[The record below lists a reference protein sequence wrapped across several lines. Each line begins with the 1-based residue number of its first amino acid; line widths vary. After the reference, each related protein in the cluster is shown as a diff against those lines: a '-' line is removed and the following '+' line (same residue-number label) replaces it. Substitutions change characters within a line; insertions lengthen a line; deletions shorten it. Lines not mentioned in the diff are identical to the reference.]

1 MLGQLEDTGNAQLLL
16 GKQRETQK
24 ELESVHADFMGT
36 GDLALTAE
44 YTFFAF
50 DSDAADE
57 KDAGTYIAMNSAA
70 ETVTPGAYEIV
81 EEEGK
86 MALVFTSNEGVI
98 TYILRNE

>member
-1 MLGQLEDTGNAQLLL
+1 MVLSQDMYQQVE
-16 GKQRETQK
+16 GKTN
-24 ELESVHADFMGT
+24 ADFMGT

-86 MALVFTSNEGVI
+86 TALVFTSNEGVI
-98 TYILRNE
+98 TYILRNK